1 MDTETNRKFSPRI
14 CIEMVAKSQKNESR
28 SCLSTNIGDVST
40 PKYNHPLLPRSQSG
54 ASTTMTGTVFS
65 SLFGPRPFES
75 AMFPV
80 YERKNLRSV
89 IIFL

>member
-1 MDTETNRKFSPRI
+1 MDTEIFSSNMI
-14 CIEMVAKSQKNESR
+14 KMVAKSQKNESC
-28 SCLSTNIGDVST
+28 SCLSTKIGVVLT

-54 ASTTMTGTVFS
+54 ASTTMTGAMFS

-75 AMFPV
+75 AMFTV
-80 YERKNLRSV
+80 YERKILRSV